1 MTPAR
6 ATKPAPPI
14 TLAELLARDGDV
26 TKHVG
31 ETVATRRP
39 LSWVLDP
46 RLPRPEV
53 LAFDLAKH
61 GAWAFLGSKRRAF
74 GVINAREARIESVWL
89 GELAQAVGDAQN
101 WAEEAG
107 VESGRHPRG
116 LLVVVEDTHL
126 GSAANTPLAFAQITR
141 YGAALAAVCARL
153 RVPMLRIPAGTWQ
166 RRIIGKTSRE
176 VGKARALAVARARY
190 GAAITTEDMA
200 DASLLGTYVR
210 GGR

>member
-6 ATKPAPPI
+6 TTAAPKPI

-74 GVINAREARIESVWL
+74 GVINAREARIESAWL
-89 GELAQAVGDAQN
+89 ADLEITVETAIAWTGDAG
-101 WAEEAG
+101 A
-107 VESGRHPRG
+107 PG

-166 RRIIGKTSRE
+166 RKLIGKTSRE
-176 VGKARALAVARARY
+176 AGKARALAVARARY
-190 GAAITTEDMA
+190 GAAIVTEDQA
-200 DASLLGTYVR
+200 DAALLATFVR